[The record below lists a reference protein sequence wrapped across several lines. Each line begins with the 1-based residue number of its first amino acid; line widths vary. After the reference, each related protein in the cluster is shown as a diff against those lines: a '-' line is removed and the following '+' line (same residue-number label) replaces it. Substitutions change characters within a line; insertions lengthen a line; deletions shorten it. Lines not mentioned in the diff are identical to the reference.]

1 MRIVRR
7 DPYTGYLDSM
17 LWVPKRSVNVEA
29 LKRALTFEISGRG
42 AKVTI
47 LQLWQETPDHLLVP
61 REFWRYNEKL
71 FEVVDC
77 RPRTFQRV
85 NITSHIRLDH
95 KLDGGQLVPT
105 GKSVQR
111 EALDA
116 MLQARG
122 GILQLSCG
130 SGKTLIALELIAR
143 LGVPAIVVM
152 DNTTLIG
159 QWRDEIQRHLPGTE
173 VGLVEGSHFDWQKPI
188 VLATFQTLSQRAYVL
203 PEEFRRWFGVA
214 IWDEGHHVGAPT
226 FARTADMF
234 YGRRYALTATP
245 RRADGMHVVYDMHIG
260 PVLYKDLTQDLRPRI
275 QFEWTG
281 FELDTNDPVVVNAT
295 HSSAGEIHLGMLA
308 RWFGS
313 YRPRLEYIV
322 NRVRQLRADGRKIL
336 VLSTSVDE
344 LVNLMA
350 VWNGAQTLYSDI
362 PLPTPQELDPSG
374 DPRDWEWKSRVT
386 RPNWSVT
393 SDEDKLYRRL
403 IKKPALTTN
412 ESSKLRVIQ
421 YLKDVEREMQK
432 RQKQYLQ
439 QLLRDSEQSDA
450 GLMIYDVKRDDRR
463 RAIHEKPVTFSIM
476 KYGRE
481 GLDSKALDTVVILE
495 PQGQKEWIQQVM
507 GRALR
512 LYSGKKEPLIIFLE
526 DAVGIVIGL
535 CNKLRYHLRNWPVEE
550 GGPYQFEMTGNRP
563 RRIWR

>member
-1 MRIVRR
+1 
-7 DPYTGYLDSM
+7 M

-77 RPRTFQRV
+77 RPRIFQRV

-105 GKSVQR
+105 GRSVQR

-159 QWRDEIQRHLPGTE
+159 QWRDEIQRHLPGTD

-336 VLSTSVDE
+336 VLSTSIDE